1 MGLADPERIGIHG
14 WSYGGFMTVNALL
27 NAADIFKAGFAGAPV
42 TSWLNYDSI
51 YTERY
56 MGLPKDNPDGYRDT
70 ALPPKAKN
78 LKGKLMLVQN
88 FEDDNVLFQNS
99 IQLVSALELAG
110 KQFEYMLY
118 PQKAHGVSGL
128 AKQHLNQLMVDFFER
143 SLR

>member
-1 MGLADPERIGIHG
+1 
-14 WSYGGFMTVNALL
+14 MTVNALL

-56 MGLPKDNPDGYRDT
+56 MGLPKDNLDGYRDT

-128 AKQHLNQLMVDFFER
+128 AKQHLNRMMVDFFER